1 MLGSLGPK
9 KIAGIMPKA
18 KRQGWR
24 SAEDLWVDVTKEKG
38 WRSAEDPYYA
48 YLNSLTV
55 GMDRHGRKKK
65 MNSYRIVLHDS
76 SV

>member
-24 SAEDLWVDVTKEKG
+24 SAEDLWVEEGETHAIGSSAYMRLGILIIFIREDITGGSERAP
-38 WRSAEDPYYA
+38 RS
-48 YLNSLTV
+48 
-55 GMDRHGRKKK
+55 
-65 MNSYRIVLHDS
+65 DS
-76 SV
+76 G